1 MFIVTSHQTKFENA
15 YINIFAVYLD
25 KWRAIA
31 CYPRATNVLLLDLQ
45 GKITFYTLSERATV
59 LPTIYNHIFF

>member
-1 MFIVTSHQTKFENA
+1 MFIVTSYQTKFENA

-45 GKITFYTLSERATV
+45 GKINILYLIRRCYRSTDN
-59 LPTIYNHIFF
+59 I

>member
-1 MFIVTSHQTKFENA
+1 MKMFIVTSYQTKFENA

-25 KWRAIA
+25 KLRAIA

-45 GKITFYTLSERATV
+45 GKINILYLIRTCYRATDN
-59 LPTIYNHIFF
+59 I